1 MSILAHKHGREEG
14 EGVGGPGSLL
24 GSAESRMIYSSRHFL
39 TCEVHRR
46 RNLHSSRTRLFSLS
60 LSLFVRSFI
69 FFLSPRFVSQIRF
82 LCFELRNLRISLLSS
97 EKGSISVVG
106 FTVESKRKEKSR
118 GRVILI
124 FKI

>member
-60 LSLFVRSFI
+60 RYSFVHLFFFYRHVSFRRSDFY
-69 FFLSPRFVSQIRF
+69 VS
-82 LCFELRNLRISLLSS
+82 RNLRISFLSG
-97 EKGSISVVG
+97 EKGSISVVR